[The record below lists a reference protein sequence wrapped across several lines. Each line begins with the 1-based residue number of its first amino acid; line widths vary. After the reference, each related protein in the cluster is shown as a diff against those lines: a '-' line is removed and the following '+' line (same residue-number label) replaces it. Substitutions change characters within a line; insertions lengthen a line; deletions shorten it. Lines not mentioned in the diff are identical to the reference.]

1 MDYALQ
7 DLAAKFVYRNPL
19 DLPRISY
26 ADIVKNQAEGV
37 YIEPP
42 RARRRFYRKPS
53 VFHDDPDGAG
63 LFPLFQEV
71 VVTYPPVFTVSLRDV
86 RLVGFRSML
95 SREASD
101 GVFGHVRGGQSE
113 LSLEGPVVVLT
124 SAEPDNFGSFLQRK
138 LVKLVNLIEIAPTWR
153 FLIHMPSKTFE
164 QFLEL
169 AGVPMER
176 VIPHDL
182 LTIYHISQAIIP
194 GLHTPLALADSE
206 TRAFYSAL
214 RAKCDG
220 EVCGRRLYVS
230 RRSISAVNP
239 TGRVMLNE
247 AALIARLRAL
257 AFDIIEPEHLTA
269 TEQIAAFMSADL
281 VVGPSGSGMFNAV
294 FCHPQPS

>member
-42 RARRRFYRKPS
+42 GARRRFYRKQP

-86 RLVGFRSML
+86 RLVGFRSVL
-95 SREASD
+95 SREGFFVDDVGHLTPEDARNFAQGLSRSNEIIGLAPMASD

-124 SAEPDNFGSFLQRK
+124 SAEPGNFGSFLYRE

-153 FLIHMPSKTFE
+153 FLNIGAAIGVSITSG
-164 QFLEL
+164 LL
-169 AGVPMER
+169 A
-176 VIPHDL
+176 HN
-182 LTIYHISQAIIP
+182 TQA
-194 GLHTPLALADSE
+194 LHAEIGAYVAPFNRALQTGAV
-206 TRAFYSAL
+206 R
-214 RAKCDG
+214 
-220 EVCGRRLYVS
+220 RRLDPAS
-230 RRSISAVNP
+230 
-239 TGRVMLNE
+239 THG
-247 AALIARLRAL
+247 AALLDHIVNQQAQIIAYMDDYKLMIFTTLPAL
-257 AFDIIEPEHLTA
+257 L
-269 TEQIAAFMSADL
+269 L
-281 VVGPSGSGMFNAV
+281 L
-294 FCHPQPS
+294 

>member
-1 MDYALQ
+1 MNARLDE
-7 DLAAKFVYRNPL
+7 LAARFVYRNPL

-26 ADIVKNQAEGV
+26 ANILRNEAEGV
-37 YIEPP
+37 YIAPP
-42 RARRRFYRKPS
+42 QSIRTFTRRPP

-63 LFPLFQEV
+63 LFPPFQEV

-86 RLVGFRSML
+86 RLVGFRSVL
-95 SREASD
+95 SREGFFVNDVGHLTPEDARNFAQGLSRSNEIIGLESMGSD
-101 GVFGHVRGGQSE
+101 GMFGHVRGGQSE

-124 SAEPDNFGSFLQRK
+124 SAESGNFGSFLYRE

-153 FLIHMPSKTFE
+153 FLIHMPNKTFE

-194 GLHTPLALADSE
+194 GLRTPLALADSE

-214 RAKCDG
+214 RGKCDG
-220 EVCGRRLYVS
+220 EVRGRRLYVS
-230 RRSISAVNP
+230 RRSVSAVNP

-257 AFDIIEPEHLTA
+257 AFDII
-269 TEQIAAFMSADL
+269 
-281 VVGPSGSGMFNAV
+281 
-294 FCHPQPS
+294 